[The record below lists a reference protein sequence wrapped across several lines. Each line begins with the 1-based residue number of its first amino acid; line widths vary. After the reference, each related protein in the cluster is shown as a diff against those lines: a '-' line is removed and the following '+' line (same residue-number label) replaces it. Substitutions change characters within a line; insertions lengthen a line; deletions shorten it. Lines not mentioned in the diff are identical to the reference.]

1 MSDIVLH
8 RTPTPTSAERR
19 AEILANPVFGHYFVD
34 HQLLADYSADGG
46 WGPMRI
52 EPMGTWQMHP
62 AAAVLHYGQEI
73 FEGLKAYRRAD
84 GSVWLFRPEANAAR
98 FARSAARLGM
108 PAVPETDFVEGI
120 RRLVEL
126 EHEWV
131 PDPAGE
137 QSLYIRPFMVA
148 SEPYLGVRPAS
159 GYTFCVIASPVGAY
173 YDEPVTLWLT
183 PNYTR
188 AAPGGTGAAKC
199 GGNYAAS
206 LDAAT
211 EAEQEGCG
219 QVLWTDGAER
229 KYIEECG
236 TMNFMFVSRDGEL
249 VTPALTGTIL
259 AGITRD
265 SLLTLAE
272 RHGLTPV
279 ERRVTVEELFDGV
292 ESGYV
297 AEAFACG
304 TAAVVTP
311 IVGFKAPGGVHH
323 VVADGKP
330 GAKTKEMRAAL
341 VDIQYGRAEDPFGW
355 TQRVC

>member
-1 MSDIVLH
+1 MTEYVLH
-8 RTPTPTSAERR
+8 RNPHPASAEER
-19 AEILANPVFGHYFVD
+19 AKVLANPVFGYYFVD
-34 HQLLADYSADGG
+34 HQVLAEYSEGG
-46 WGPMRI
+46 WANHRI
-52 EPMGTWQMHP
+52 EAMDTWQMHP

-84 GSVWLFRPEANAAR
+84 GSVWLFRPDMNANR
-98 FARSAARLGM
+98 FVRSAERLGM
-108 PAVPETDFVEGI
+108 APLPPEDFVEGV
-120 RRLVEL
+120 RALVEL
-126 EHEWV
+126 EADWV
-131 PDPAGE
+131 PSPEGE

-148 SEPYLGVRPAS
+148 AEPYLGVRPAS
-159 GYTFCVIASPVGAY
+159 GYTFCILASPVGAY

-206 LDAAT
+206 LQAAL
-211 EAEQEGCG
+211 EAETNGCG

-236 TMNFMFVSRDGEL
+236 TMNFMFLTADGEL
-249 VTPALTGTIL
+249 VTPELTGSIL
-259 AGITRD
+259 PGVTRD
-265 SLLTLAE
+265 SLLRLAP
-272 RHGLTPV
+272 RHGLKPV
-279 ERRVTVEELFDGV
+279 ERRISVEELFDGV
-292 ESGYV
+292 ASGRV
-297 AEAFACG
+297 VEALACG

-323 VVADGKP
+323 EVGDGTP
-330 GAKTKEMRAAL
+330 GAKTRELRAAL

-355 TQRVC
+355 TMRVA